1 MEEKN
6 SVELKESDIFL
17 FPKEIFYKVLGDN
30 TLVIST
36 NTANWIVINSEK
48 ENNIMT
54 LDEAI
59 KHCNEDAKKER
70 ERNNIGCMDEHIQ
83 LRDWLIELKNY
94 RNNK

>member
-1 MEEKN
+1 
-6 SVELKESDIFL
+6 
-17 FPKEIFYKVLGDN
+17 
-30 TLVIST
+30 
-36 NTANWIVINSEK
+36 
-48 ENNIMT
+48 MT

-94 RNNK
+94 KNNK